1 MKLVFAIALALV
13 VCGGQ
18 SAARESSVKEL
29 IPKATV
35 YSHQFIE
42 RFSNV
47 VAEERYEQQ
56 ITVPHRKRMLL
67 SDFLLV
73 RYPGD
78 PLWQTFRDV
87 AEVDGK
93 PVRDRQDRMMKLFLE
108 PSSSA
113 LRRAS
118 ELGRAS
124 ARHNLVDVGTL
135 SNPLLVM
142 AFLQTAFVSTSLVST
157 RRSDRTCELPD
168 SSSSSVRPSSS
179 WMRRRICSRVA

>member
-1 MKLVFAIALALV
+1 MKLVFVIALALVV

-73 RYPGD
+73 KYPGD
-78 PLWQTFRDV
+78 LAV
-87 AEVDGK
+87 ADL
-93 PVRDRQDRMMKLFLE
+93 P
-108 PSSSA
+108 
-113 LRRAS
+113 RR
-118 ELGRAS
+118 
-124 ARHNLVDVGTL
+124 
-135 SNPLLVM
+135 
-142 AFLQTAFVSTSLVST
+142 
-157 RRSDRTCELPD
+157 RRSGRQTRSRPAGPD
-168 SSSSSVRPSSS
+168 DEAVPRAIVECAAP
-179 WMRRRICSRVA
+179 CV